1 MDAGNS
7 GTSTDV
13 EITGLTNGVSYD
25 VRIAASNG
33 KGDGPWTAA
42 ASATP
47 HEDVTWSAILT
58 VDDHVNGGFFGCTIN
73 IMDESHDRM
82 AHCSVAMTG
91 DEFAYE
97 GKTYRFVHFLYNK
110 IWDSYT
116 VLLVPSVPAKSAL
129 LSADLHI
136 GSDTYALDDRDTV
149 EWNSNNGGVHID
161 LSEDVG
167 WSKGEKVP
175 LFLGASTPKS
185 SDATL
190 SALAA
195 SDGTNDVPLTPDF
208 AATTAGYTASVD
220 NSVGSVTVTP
230 TLNDPNATVTVGGST
245 VASGTASSPI
255 TLTAGTP
262 KVISVVVTA
271 QDETTTRTYTV
282 TVTRAVGKA
291 LALPVTSSDAN
302 LSALSVSDG
311 TNDVAL
317 TPYFDATTTGYTA
330 SVDNSV
336 GSVTVTPTVND
347 PLATVTVGGSAV
359 TSGTASS
366 P

>member
-1 MDAGNS
+1 MNTLASNFKFRIRLLYAVALIAMTAFFLPAAAQESNVAPVAPTGLVLAPADAKLVAGWNPPANNGGAEITGYKVQYKTTSAPDRAGVLGDPYSGWVGAGNS

-33 KGDGPWTAA
+33 KGNGPWTAA

-97 GKTYRFVHFLYNK
+97 GKTYRFIHFLYNK

-149 EWNSNNGGVHID
+149 EWNSNNGGSTLIFPRT
-161 LSEDVG
+161 SAGARGKRCRCSWEP
-167 WSKGEKVP
+167 P
-175 LFLGASTPKS
+175 LRSPRTP
-185 SDATL
+185 
-190 SALAA
+190 
-195 SDGTNDVPLTPDF
+195 P
-208 AATTAGYTASVD
+208 
-220 NSVGSVTVTP
+220 
-230 TLNDPNATVTVGGST
+230 
-245 VASGTASSPI
+245 
-255 TLTAGTP
+255 
-262 KVISVVVTA
+262 
-271 QDETTTRTYTV
+271 
-282 TVTRAVGKA
+282 
-291 LALPVTSSDAN
+291 
-302 LSALSVSDG
+302 
-311 TNDVAL
+311 
-317 TPYFDATTTGYTA
+317 
-330 SVDNSV
+330 
-336 GSVTVTPTVND
+336 
-347 PLATVTVGGSAV
+347 
-359 TSGTASS
+359 
-366 P
+366 